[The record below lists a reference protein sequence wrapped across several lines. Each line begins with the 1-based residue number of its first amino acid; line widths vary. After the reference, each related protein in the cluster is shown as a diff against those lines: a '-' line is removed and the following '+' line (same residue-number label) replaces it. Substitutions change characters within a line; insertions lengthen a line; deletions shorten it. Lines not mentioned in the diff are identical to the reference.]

1 MSAILNALSVLD
13 RSLGNLEDAAI
24 AQEQKALKLQ
34 QQDLF
39 NGATN
44 GYESN
49 GNGHMNVD
57 PAVLAQKLDIT
68 IERIEQVL
76 REG

>member
-1 MSAILNALSVLD
+1 MSAILQ
-13 RSLGNLEDAAI
+13 SLTELNSAIEQLETVAVQ
-24 AQEQKALKLQ
+24 QEQKVLKVK

-39 NGATN
+39 DKNKAA
-44 GYESN
+44 N
-49 GNGHMNVD
+49 GNSGGMNGID
-57 PAVLAQKLDIT
+57 PSILAQKLDIT